1 MTSNQAH
8 AHQKDHP
15 HLGVA
20 IVTQAEFEAVELEA
34 PICNSDTVDCLSLA
48 EIYETAY
55 NQHEQASE
63 ETLARVFNLIFHIL
77 FMHFKPE
84 DVAEPY
90 GPIMHMNGR
99 HTMIPSDLRG
109 EQSDILATVVP
120 NVNNPGLRARLSDIA
135 WINNRRRS
143 DMAHLA
149 INAYCDAVQT
159 LLDDKAKFSQTSSS
173 TCDTEMLYRAC
184 QIAHKTGWKGSD
196 GSRLKSLVQK
206 VTQDTF
212 NQEDLTRFI
221 RVANL
226 SLQFSIDKPEVLA
239 FRAEKLVEIKDL
251 GSFMSRELWQCA
263 ASAHKYSRNNI
274 EHNRCLK
281 SAAECLVALANNYD
295 SKGIGAVKHLMD
307 AIQELRRIPNT
318 QERRQQLE
326 EHLREV
332 QPSISDEMH
341 TITTK
346 IDLTKLVESARGHV
360 SGLNL
365 AQALKVFALL
375 DRSPDP
381 EVLRERAREQ
391 AKEYVFASTSPL
403 LIVDNEGKV
412 TGKSPGFFSNVEDDN
427 SRLRH
432 IIAQTVTLRSE
443 LTAASRIN
451 PARLQIHAEHLLERY
466 DFLCLCSMSP
476 FIPGDRVDLFSLAFA
491 RFFGGDFLSALHILV
506 PQLENSLRYVLKQTG
521 KESSYIR
528 SNMIQEDMTLS
539 SLLKNERQ
547 SLEDIFGPAI
557 VCVIENLFDFSGGPR
572 IRNQLAH
579 GLISDQECYSGYGI
593 YACWFIFHLC
603 CLPLLPHWDH
613 LTTYMERI
621 QT

>member
-1 MTSNQAH
+1 MANNQTH
-8 AHQKDHP
+8 APQNDCPHP
-15 HLGVA
+15 GVA
-20 IVTQAEFEAVELEA
+20 TVTQAEFNAVDLEA
-34 PICNSDTVDCLSLA
+34 PIHNSVTVDCLSLA
-48 EIYETAY
+48 EIYETTY
-55 NQHEQASE
+55 NQHEKASKK
-63 ETLARVFNLIFHIL
+63 TSARVFNLIFHIL
-77 FMHFKPE
+77 YMHFKPE
-84 DVAEPY
+84 DAAEPY
-90 GPIMHMNGR
+90 GPIMQMDGR
-99 HTMIPSDLRG
+99 RSMIPSDLRG
-109 EQSDILATVVP
+109 EQSDILATVAS

-135 WINNRRRS
+135 WINNRQRS
-143 DMAHLA
+143 DMARLA

-159 LLDDKAKFSQTSSS
+159 LLDDKAKLSQTSSS
-173 TCDTEMLYRAC
+173 TYDTKMLHRAC
-184 QIAHKTGWKGSD
+184 QIAYQTGWKDSD

-212 NQEDLTRFI
+212 NQEDFKGFI

-226 SLQFSIDKPEVLA
+226 NLQFSIDKPEILA
-239 FRAEKLVEIKDL
+239 SRAEELVEIKDL
-251 GSFMSRELWQCA
+251 DPFISRKLWQCA
-263 ASAHKYSRNNI
+263 ASAYRNSKNNV
-274 EHNRCLK
+274 ERDRCLK
-281 SAAECLVALANNYD
+281 SAAECLVDLANNY
-295 SKGIGAVKHLMD
+295 SGKGIGAVKYLMD
-307 AIQELRRIPNT
+307 AIQELRHIPNT
-318 QERRQQLE
+318 KERRQQLE
-326 EHLREV
+326 ARLREV
-332 QPSISDEMH
+332 QTSISDEMH
-341 TITTK
+341 TITTE
-346 IDLTKLVESARGHV
+346 INLTKFAESARGHV
-360 SGLNL
+360 SGLSL
-365 AQALKVFALL
+365 AQALKAFALL

-381 EVLRERAREQ
+381 EVLREHAQRQ

-403 LIVDNEGKV
+403 SIVDNEGKV
-412 TGKSPGFFSNVEDDN
+412 TGKSPSFFSNIEDDN
-427 SRLRH
+427 TRLH
-432 IIAQTVTLRSE
+432 YIIAQTVTLRSE
-443 LTAASRIN
+443 LTAASTIN
-451 PARLQIHAEHLLERY
+451 PARLQIHAEHLLERH

-557 VCVIENLFDFSGGPR
+557 VCVIENLFDFPGGPR

-603 CLPLLPHWDH
+603 CLLLLPHWDY
-613 LTTYMERI
+613 LTSCMERN